1 MRLNRSTGHAIRIM
15 IECTRI
21 EPRLVKVADLAAGL
35 DLSMQNVFKIVH
47 ILSRA
52 QLVACARGRHGG
64 VRLARAADTIRL
76 GDIVRAMEA
85 TDLAEDDRLPL
96 SGEPNPGADVNLALE
111 LALGAFIDV
120 LDQHT
125 LAAMA
130 GRVSRPD
137 AGIVHNVPAKTMRR
151 SRAER
156 GATAALA
163 GDRA

>member
-15 IECTRI
+15 LECSRV
-21 EPRLVKVADLAAGL
+21 EPRLVKVADLAASL

-52 QLVACARGRHGG
+52 ELVVCARGRHGG
-64 VRLARAADTIRL
+64 VRLARAAEKICL

-85 TDLAEDDRLPL
+85 TNLAEDDRLPL
-96 SGEPNPGADVNLALE
+96 APPPSSGETDVNLALE

-125 LAAMA
+125 LAAMT
-130 GRVSRPD
+130 GRMPLSKGASDRKD
-137 AGIVHNVPAKTMRR
+137 IMGDMRR
-151 SRAER
+151 TR
-156 GATAALA
+156 GARGASASVT
-163 GDRA
+163 G

>member
-15 IECTRI
+15 LECSRV
-21 EPRLVKVADLAAGL
+21 EPRLVKVADLAVAL

-52 QLVACARGRHGG
+52 ELVVCARGRHGG
-64 VRLARAADTIRL
+64 VRLASGADKIRL

-96 SGEPNPGADVNLALE
+96 ANASRSGGTDVNHALE
-111 LALGAFIDV
+111 EALGAFIDV

-125 LAAMA
+125 LAAMT
-130 GRVSRPD
+130 GRLPTSKGVEDRTDSERL
-137 AGIVHNVPAKTMRR
+137 VRR
-151 SRAER
+151 ARSPR
-156 GATAALA
+156 GASADVV
-163 GDRA
+163 G

>member
-15 IECTRI
+15 IECSRV

-52 QLVACARGRHGG
+52 RLVACARGRHGG
-64 VRLARAADTIRL
+64 VRLARSADAIRL

-85 TDLAEDDRLPL
+85 TNLADDDRLSL
-96 SGEPNPGADVNLALE
+96 AGAGSSGETDVNQALALALE
-111 LALGAFIDV
+111 AFIDV

-130 GRVSRPD
+130 GDLPLDEAPSGCAD
-137 AGIVHNVPAKTMRR
+137 GKTVARR
-151 SRAER
+151 SRPLR
-156 GATAALA
+156 GTSLGAL
-163 GDRA
+163 G

>member
-15 IECTRI
+15 LECSRV
-21 EPRLVKVADLAAGL
+21 EPKLVKVADLAVSL

-52 QLVACARGRHGG
+52 QLVVCARGRHGG
-64 VRLARAADTIRL
+64 VRLAHGADKIRL

-96 SGEPNPGADVNLALE
+96 ANAARSGGTDVNQALE

-125 LAAMA
+125 LAAMTGRLPAPKGAEDGRDTKRLVQRIRGPRGTSA
-130 GRVSRPD
+130 GV
-137 AGIVHNVPAKTMRR
+137 AG
-151 SRAER
+151 
-156 GATAALA
+156 
-163 GDRA
+163 

>member
-15 IECTRI
+15 LECARS
-21 EPRLVKVADLAAGL
+21 EPRLVKVADLAASLG
-35 DLSMQNVFKIVH
+35 LSMQNVFKIVH

-52 QLVACARGRHGG
+52 ELVVCARGRHGG
-64 VRLARAADTIRL
+64 VRLAHGADKICL

-96 SGEPNPGADVNLALE
+96 ANAPGSGETDVNQALQ

-125 LAAMA
+125 LAAMT
-130 GRVSRPD
+130 GRLPPSKGAEGRWETERLVRRTGGSRGTS
-137 AGIVHNVPAKTMRR
+137 AGIT
-151 SRAER
+151 
-156 GATAALA
+156 G
-163 GDRA
+163 